1 MVKFADFAEQF
12 VATAGLAPAGQ
23 FLLGHVQL
31 VAAEI
36 GHAVD
41 LAGEDG
47 DRLAVAGETRGLK
60 SWSNR
65 FEAGAIIGVC
75 GIGQMF
81 EVGVIRTGGD
91 QVGGHV
97 VAKEIL

>member
-1 MVKFADFAEQF
+1 MSLAEVGCS
-12 VATAGLAPAGQ
+12 VARLAPGGE

-47 DRLAVAGETRGLK
+47 DRLAVAGETRGFK

-75 GIGQMF
+75 GIGQTF